1 MNMDLDAATKEA
13 PTLTL
18 DPFAEA
24 KAEIVEKKP
33 EELVE
38 EQAVPEME
46 LTPEEQ
52 KQVDDFAAQID
63 LTNTE
68 PEARRRSLISQ
79 RRRLV
84 MSGPRIWEKL
94 EIC

>member
-46 LTPEEQ
+46 RS
-52 KQVDDFAAQID
+52 QI
-63 LTNTE
+63 
-68 PEARRRSLISQ
+68 SLRQ
-79 RRRLV
+79 HLA
-84 MSGPRIWEKL
+84 MSGPRIWARL
-94 EIC
+94 DSC

>member
-46 LTPEEQ
+46 LT
-52 KQVDDFAAQID
+52 
-63 LTNTE
+63 
-68 PEARRRSLISQ
+68 
-79 RRRLV
+79 
-84 MSGPRIWEKL
+84 GG
-94 EIC
+94 

>member
-52 KQVDDFAAQID
+52 KQVDDFDQYPGGV
-63 LTNTE
+63 TVRSRK
-68 PEARRRSLISQ
+68 PEEDRRFLRD
-79 RRRLV
+79 
-84 MSGPRIWEKL
+84 GA
-94 EIC
+94 

>member
-33 EELVE
+33 EELVDRWMIL
-38 EQAVPEME
+38 QH
-46 LTPEEQ
+46 
-52 KQVDDFAAQID
+52 
-63 LTNTE
+63 
-68 PEARRRSLISQ
+68 RST
-79 RRRLV
+79 
-84 MSGPRIWEKL
+84 
-94 EIC
+94 